1 MNRLLLRAAAA
12 VLLVVA
18 TPLAGTA
25 QHQKKNIKL
34 HISTEWEECA
44 IQLDSTLTQE
54 AWRRFTGEA
63 ALVAYFRPLTDARP
77 MGTGRWEVSLLQW
90 ATAIDDA
97 SSAWNDTFV
106 HPYDTHWLIEGSRL
120 AFPGVMVRA
129 GVSDRTDVGAYFTKN
144 LKSNYGF
151 VGGEVQQNVINDR
164 KRGWAG
170 AVRLS
175 SVTLFGPRD
184 VELTVLGLDLLASKT
199 FPVTGWLTV
208 SPYVAGSSYLSFSW
222 ENSDV
227 VNLDSEI
234 VPGSQGMIGAV
245 AEIYR
250 ARLAVEVSSARVH
263 TLSFKVGVA
272 F

>member
-1 MNRLLLRAAAA
+1 MKRLLLRAAAA
-12 VLLVVA
+12 VSLVVA
-18 TPLAGTA
+18 SPLAGTA
-25 QHQKKNIKL
+25 QHQAKNIKL

-44 IQLDSTLTQE
+44 IQLDSALTQE
-54 AWRRFTGEA
+54 AWRQFTEEA
-63 ALVAYFRPLTDARP
+63 ALVAYLRPLTDARP
-77 MGTGRWEVSLLQW
+77 MGRGRWEISLLRW

-97 SSAWNDTFV
+97 TPAWNDTFV

-129 GVSDRTDVGAYFTKN
+129 GVSDRTDIGAYFTKN
-144 LKSNYGF
+144 PKSNYGF
-151 VGGEVQQNVINDR
+151 VGGEVQQNIINDR
-164 KRGWAG
+164 RRGWAG
-170 AVRLS
+170 AARVS

-199 FPVTGWLTV
+199 LPITGWLIV
-208 SPYVAGSSYLSFSW
+208 SPYVTGSSYLSFSR
-222 ENSDV
+222 EKSDV

-234 VPGSQGMIGAV
+234 VPGSQGMIGVV

-250 ARLAVEVSSARVH
+250 TRLAVELSSARVH